1 MRKSLSIAQLPLVAA
16 IALVNSSGYAQ
27 ELEEVVVTGVAR
39 EGVSKLEASVSV
51 SSMTQDDIEKIAP
64 RSIAEI
70 FRSLP
75 GIRSESSGGN
85 GNANIT
91 VRGIPLATGGSKYM
105 QLHEDGLPVLEFGD
119 MNFANTDNFV
129 RYDWTLGRVESIR
142 GGSASI
148 VSSNSPGGII
158 NMISKTGGDES
169 GSVGLSFGADYDEF
183 RTDFE
188 YGGRISDTL
197 YYHIGGFFRD
207 GEGVRETGFNG
218 DSGGQV
224 KFHDLNIV

>member
-27 ELEEVVVTGVAR
+27 DIEAVVVTGVAR

-51 SSMTQDDIEKIAP
+51 SSMTQDDIQKIAP
-64 RSIAEI
+64 RSIAEV

-148 VSSNSPGGII
+148 
-158 NMISKTGGDES
+158 
-169 GSVGLSFGADYDEF
+169 
-183 RTDFE
+183 
-188 YGGRISDTL
+188 
-197 YYHIGGFFRD
+197 
-207 GEGVRETGFNG
+207 
-218 DSGGQV
+218 
-224 KFHDLNIV
+224 

>member
-75 GIRSESSGGN
+75 GIRS
-85 GNANIT
+85 
-91 VRGIPLATGGSKYM
+91 
-105 QLHEDGLPVLEFGD
+105 
-119 MNFANTDNFV
+119 
-129 RYDWTLGRVESIR
+129 
-142 GGSASI
+142 
-148 VSSNSPGGII
+148 
-158 NMISKTGGDES
+158 
-169 GSVGLSFGADYDEF
+169 
-183 RTDFE
+183 
-188 YGGRISDTL
+188 
-197 YYHIGGFFRD
+197 
-207 GEGVRETGFNG
+207 
-218 DSGGQV
+218 
-224 KFHDLNIV
+224 